1 MEYGVYSDASEEI
14 EVLFEAFE
22 GGDAADWSIGDTG
35 SWILLM
41 VPQTREPV
49 CWLETCVPGVK
60 VSCMGYFLLQSSP
73 QAKPPSKRRYLG

>member
-41 VPQTREPV
+41 VPQTR
-49 CWLETCVPGVK
+49 
-60 VSCMGYFLLQSSP
+60 
-73 QAKPPSKRRYLG
+73 